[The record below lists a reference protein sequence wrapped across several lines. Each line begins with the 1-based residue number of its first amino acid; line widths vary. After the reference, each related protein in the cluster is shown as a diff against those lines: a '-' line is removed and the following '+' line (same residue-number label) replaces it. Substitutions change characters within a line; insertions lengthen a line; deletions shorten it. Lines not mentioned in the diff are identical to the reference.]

1 MKRLFCAIIL
11 ISLVA
16 SCKQEET
23 GTAVPIAE
31 TLVGTWKVV
40 EAKRNNRKALSLE
53 NSEFYISKDSF
64 STNFMPD
71 TNKYPYS
78 YDGKE
83 IVLTDEKK
91 SRFLVT
97 RKTLDTLIFRTV
109 IKNFD
114 FQFTAVPKIESE
126 DEDSQ

>member
-1 MKRLFCAIIL
+1 MRRLFCAIFL
-11 ISLVA
+11 ISLMA
-16 SCKQEET
+16 SCKQDEA
-23 GTAVPIAE
+23 GPTAPIAE

-53 NSEFYISKDSF
+53 NSEFYIAQDSF

-83 IVLTDEKK
+83 IILMDEKK
-91 SRFLVT
+91 SRFLVS
-97 RKTLDTLIFRTV
+97 RKTQDTLIFRTV

-114 FQFTAVPKIESE
+114 FQFIAVPKIESE